1 VERGGE
7 LMPRGEVI
15 VNSELC
21 KECSLCVVACPH
33 GVLGI
38 GKSINKKGYHPV
50 EAVAPEKCTGCTL
63 CAVMCPD
70 VVLTIKRKSPERK

>member
-1 VERGGE
+1 
-7 LMPRGEVI
+7 MPRGQVI
-15 VNSELC
+15 VNQELC

-33 GVLGI
+33 GVLAI
-38 GKSINKKGYHPV
+38 GKAINKKGYHPV
-50 EAVAPEKCTGCTL
+50 EAVAPEKCTGCTM